1 VVQRDG
7 ELMRIHVPNEPLERK
22 PLEDA
27 ALARSGGSASPEVFR
42 FRPGTFSFAEL
53 AGEAAYD
60 ALEGRLAER
69 AQRQRD
75 AQHRDRAR
83 RNGLD

>member
-1 VVQRDG
+1 V
-7 ELMRIHVPNEPLERK
+7 MRIRVPNDPLERK

-42 FRPGTFSFAEL
+42 FRPGTFTFAEL

-60 ALEGRLAER
+60 VLEGRLAER
-69 AQRQRD
+69 NVQQRNAMKEERK
-75 AQHRDRAR
+75 RIR
-83 RNGLD
+83 